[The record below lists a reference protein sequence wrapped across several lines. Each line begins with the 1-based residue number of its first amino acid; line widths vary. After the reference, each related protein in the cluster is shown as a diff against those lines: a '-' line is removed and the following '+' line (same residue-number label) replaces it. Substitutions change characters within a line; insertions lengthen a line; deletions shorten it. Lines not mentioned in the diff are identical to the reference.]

1 MGSAHVYTHG
11 DSSEEMRS
19 FLLLCVLLSLG
30 ASRGSP
36 WGWLDDVLDT
46 AKDTVEKAVKVAEEA
61 SDVTKDAYTGAKN
74 LAEKAITAVEEA
86 NYGSKLKNVAEDTFG
101 AFKDVGNFMS
111 NCMKS
116 LPSPIADKAYLESLE
131 SQNISAEGASWMSQ
145 IPDSR
150 ILSHITIPGTHNSMT
165 YSLGDV
171 PIVGWKAGLR
181 TS

>member
-1 MGSAHVYTHG
+1 M
-11 DSSEEMRS
+11 
-19 FLLLCVLLSLG
+19 
-30 ASRGSP
+30 
-36 WGWLDDVLDT
+36 LDT

-61 SDVTKDAYTGAKN
+61 SDVTKNVAKDAYTGAKK
-74 LAEKAITAVEEA
+74 LADKAITAVEEA

-150 ILSHITIPGTHNSMT
+150 ILSHITIPGTDLITFQQAELGVPHSKFKL
-165 YSLGDV
+165 SLILGPSISFRV
-171 PIVGWKAGLR
+171 KKNW
-181 TS
+181 

>member
-1 MGSAHVYTHG
+1 MGSAHVYTHYY
-11 DSSEEMRS
+11 SSEEMRS

-36 WGWLDDVLDT
+36 WGWLDNVLDT

-61 SDVTKDAYTGAKN
+61 SDVTKNVAKDAYSGAKKI
-74 LAEKAITAVEEA
+74 AEEA

-165 YSLGDV
+165 YTYKTNLV
-171 PIVGWKAGLR
+171 AH
-181 TS
+181 